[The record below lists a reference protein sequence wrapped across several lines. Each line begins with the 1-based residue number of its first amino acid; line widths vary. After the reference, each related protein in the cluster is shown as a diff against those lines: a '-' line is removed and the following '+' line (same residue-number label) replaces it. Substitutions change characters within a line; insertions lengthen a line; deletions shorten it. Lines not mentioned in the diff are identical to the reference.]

1 MLPFLKKYREG
12 RRPHCAALVAAAGS
26 STRMGGGT
34 NKLLLPLDG
43 IPVLIRTLDA
53 LQRAERVDEIIVATR
68 EEELVEIAQLCHTYG
83 ITKCKKVVRGGESR
97 AHSVMLAA
105 LEADKSMELL
115 AVQDGARPLVTPEL
129 IDSVIAAAAR
139 CGAAAPAVPVKDT
152 IKCVRE
158 DGAVAQTLDRSALR
172 AVQTPQV
179 FTADVLKA
187 ALQSVLEQGIEVTD
201 DCGAVERL
209 GKVVFLTEGEETNL
223 KITTPADLVLAEA
236 ILKDREE
243 RT

>member
-12 RRPHCAALVAAAGS
+12 RRPRCAALVAAAGS

-115 AVQDGARPLVTPEL
+115 AVQDGARPLVTPAL
-129 IDSVIAAAAR
+129 IDSVIAAATR

-201 DCGAVERL
+201 DCGAVEWL